1 MNSVKCPE
9 CNLTNWATAV
19 ECKRCK
25 HLFQAVAP
33 DDQPFRDDFSGQPF
47 AADQFSNESEFRS
60 PKQSYRPNYQPQ
72 NYQQN
77 YRQQNYQN
85 FQPEN
90 LKSGLA
96 IASMILGIL
105 GFVTSILL
113 IGVLIAPIGLILGI
127 VALVKANKKPN
138 IYGGKGFAIAGI
150 VLSAMIV
157 LFIPIIAAI
166 AIPNLLAARRAA
178 NEGSAI
184 AAMRTLSGAEMT
196 FRSADGGGKC
206 ADLQTLSSQK
216 LIDPVLGKG
225 ERRGYRFT
233 VLNLPI
239 IGGGCEIHAVPQ
251 SSSIGTRSFYFS
263 TEDGV
268 IRAADKKGRFAD
280 KSDDP
285 LDDQT
290 PGFSSQPSKIATRY

>member
-25 HLFQAVAP
+25 HLFQAAAP
-33 DDQPFRDDFSGQPF
+33 DHQPFRDDFSGQPF
-47 AADQFSNESEFRS
+47 AADQFSNESEFPS
-60 PKQSYRPNYQPQ
+60 PNQSYRPNYQPQ
-72 NYQQN
+72 NY
-77 YRQQNYQN
+77 RQQNYQN
-85 FQPEN
+85 YQPEN

-113 IGVLIAPIGLILGI
+113 IGVLIAPVGLIFGI

-138 IYGGKGFAIAGI
+138 VYGGKGFAIAGI

-166 AIPNLLAARRAA
+166 AIPNFLAARRAA

-184 AAMRTLSGAEMT
+184 TAMRTLSGAEMT
-196 FRSADGGGKC
+196 FMSVDGSGKC
-206 ADLQTLSSQK
+206 ADLQALSSQK

-225 ERRGYRFT
+225 ERNGYRFT
-233 VLNLPI
+233 VLNLPV

-251 SSSIGTRSFYFS
+251 TSSIGTRSFYFS

-268 IRAADKKGRFAD
+268 IRAADKKGKFAD

-285 LDDQT
+285 LDDHT
-290 PGFSSQPSKIATRY
+290 PGFSTQPSKIATRY